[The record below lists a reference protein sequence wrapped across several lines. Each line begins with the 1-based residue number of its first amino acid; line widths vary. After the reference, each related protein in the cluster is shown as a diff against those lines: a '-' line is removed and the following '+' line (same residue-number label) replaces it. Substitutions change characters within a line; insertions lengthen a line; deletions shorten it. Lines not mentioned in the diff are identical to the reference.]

1 MPNAQSQ
8 IQLACPGHAVQ
19 WLCNELSCTTEII
32 QSKPAQLTAARE
44 SEISL
49 QVAGFVGLG
58 FPEYLVKALRKRFD
72 STQHPQNLHIV
83 AVAACGDGKGRG
95 LDELAVDGLVST
107 ATFGWAGLSPKL
119 LKMIIAKKIYA
130 WNLPL
135 GVGRHLSLLACCHSL
150 TPQQGCCITNHA
162 IVQCHWYV
170 HDGLDACSED
180 QACRPTCQAN
190 IQVLMCM
197 FMCCAGLQCHTF

>member
-1 MPNAQSQ
+1 M
-8 IQLACPGHAVQ
+8 AVREP
-19 WLCNELSCTTEII
+19 EL
-32 QSKPAQLTAARE
+32 P
-44 SEISL
+44 L

-95 LDELAVDGLVST
+95 LDELAVVGLVST

-119 LKMIIAKKIYA
+119 LKMITAKKIDA

-135 GVGRHLSLLACCHSL
+135 GVGRHLSLSACCNRSCHLSKVIAL
-150 TPQQGCCITNHA
+150 LMQCCYA
-162 IVQCHWYV
+162 MSIV
-170 HDGLDACSED
+170 CS
-180 QACRPTCQAN
+180 
-190 IQVLMCM
+190 
-197 FMCCAGLQCHTF
+197 

>member
-1 MPNAQSQ
+1 MLF
-8 IQLACPGHAVQ
+8 LAS
-19 WLCNELSCTTEII
+19 CNELSCTTLVI
-32 QSKPAQLTAARE
+32 QSIHVQHAAAGE
-44 SEISL
+44 PELLL

-72 STQHPQNLHIV
+72 STQHPQNLHVV

-119 LKMIIAKKIYA
+119 LKMITAKKIDA

-135 GVGRHLSLLACCHSL
+135 GVGRHLSLSACCN
-150 TPQQGCCITNHA
+150 IT
-162 IVQCHWYV
+162 
-170 HDGLDACSED
+170 
-180 QACRPTCQAN
+180 
-190 IQVLMCM
+190 
-197 FMCCAGLQCHTF
+197 

>member
-1 MPNAQSQ
+1 MLALLLLTLLPSLVTNTACMPWPCCSS
-8 IQLACPGHAVQ
+8 
-19 WLCNELSCTTEII
+19 CNELSCTALVI
-32 QSKPAQLTAARE
+32 QSIHAQHATAGE
-44 SEISL
+44 PELPL

-119 LKMIIAKKIYA
+119 LKMITAKKIDA

-135 GVGRHLSLLACCHSL
+135 GVGRPLTSACCNRSHTS
-150 TPQQGCCITNHA
+150 A
-162 IVQCHWYV
+162 
-170 HDGLDACSED
+170 
-180 QACRPTCQAN
+180 RP
-190 IQVLMCM
+190 
-197 FMCCAGLQCHTF
+197 FHY